1 MMEDLEREGARV
13 EGVIANN
20 INARSVVPPKKKG
33 SNTEDIFKEMIVEKF
48 KK

>member
-20 INARSVVPPKKKG
+20 INARSIVPPPKRKG
-33 SNTEDIFKEMIVEKF
+33 AIQKIYLEK
-48 KK
+48 